1 MAKRIGVTL
10 FILIMSL
17 ALFSFGPAI
26 LRAQSVRVAEV
37 IHVTGAVMIK
47 TPASPD
53 WVSAKEGMKLK
64 EGDIIKTGADSDA
77 QLAFGEGLA
86 NVLSVFSSSQVVISR
101 FEPGLVKLEQGRVF
115 TLLRKLN
122 KGSTFEVR
130 TPTAVAGARGTG
142 WGTLLKDG
150 QTEIQDF
157 ESIVYIAG
165 LDPSGGLSGLK
176 DLIEGWKAY
185 IAQDGRP
192 GEFLP
197 LTDDEKKAWEKWKEE
212 ALKRLREYL
221 DRQGNAGGEDEMNK
235 LEHRAEMLDR
245 VESET
250 DRTEENKRDRR
261 NAGGQTGEG
270 GESYRLKTAY

>member
-1 MAKRIGVTL
+1 MARRIGIACFL
-10 FILIMSL
+10 LILSL
-17 ALFSFGPAI
+17 VLFSFGPETSQ
-26 LRAQSVRVAEV
+26 AQSAQVAEV
-37 IHVTGAVMIK
+37 IHVTGTVMIK
-47 TPASPD
+47 TTASPD
-53 WVSAKEGMKLK
+53 WVNAESGMKVK
-64 EGDIIKTGADSDA
+64 EGDTIKTEADSSA
-77 QLAFGEGLA
+77 ELAFGEKLA
-86 NVLSVFSSSQVVISR
+86 NVLNIFSNSQLVISK

-115 TLLRKLN
+115 TLLKKIN

-157 ESIVYIAG
+157 ENIVYIAG

-192 GEFLP
+192 GESLP
-197 LTDDEKKAWEKWKEE
+197 LTGDEKKAWEKWKEE
-212 ALKRLREYL
+212 ALRRLRDYL
-221 DRQGNAGGEDEMNK
+221 GRQENSGGEKEMDK
-235 LEHRAEMLDR
+235 LEHRAEILDR
-245 VESET
+245 VESES

-261 NAGGQTGEG
+261 NAGDKTGER
-270 GESYRLKTAY
+270 SPTNN

>member
-1 MAKRIGVTL
+1 MAKRIGVMFFL
-10 FILIMSL
+10 LILSL
-17 ALFSFGPAI
+17 ALFSFSPAT
-26 LRAQSVRVAEV
+26 LRAQSVQVAEV

-47 TPASPD
+47 TTASPD
-53 WVSAKEGMKLK
+53 WVSAKEGMRVK
-64 EGDIIKTGADSDA
+64 EGDIIKTEADSSA
-77 QLAFGEGLA
+77 ELAFGERLA
-86 NVLSVFSSSQVVISR
+86 NVLNIFPGSQVVISK

-115 TLLRKLN
+115 TLLKKLN

-142 WGTLLKDG
+142 WGTSLKDG

-157 ESIVYIAG
+157 ENIVYIAG

-212 ALKRLREYL
+212 ALKRLRDYL
-221 DRQGNAGGEDEMNK
+221 DRQENAGGEEDMDK

-245 VESET
+245 VESES

-261 NAGGQTGEG
+261 NSGGTSKEEVTRAQ
-270 GESYRLKTAY
+270 